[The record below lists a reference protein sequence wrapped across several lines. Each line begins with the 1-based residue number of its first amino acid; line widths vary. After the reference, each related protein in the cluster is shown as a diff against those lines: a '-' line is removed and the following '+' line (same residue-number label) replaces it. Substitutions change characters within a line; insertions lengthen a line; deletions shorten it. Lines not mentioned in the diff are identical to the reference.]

1 MQPPHEGFNTLVELT
16 ELVSKLNSLSQ
27 KKKQELLKTFDVLV
41 NETTKESKTANQQ
54 PENKQE

>member
-1 MQPPHEGFNTLVELT
+1 VELT